1 MGSIYDNPDDLKKVE
16 EAFRR
21 GKTRGLL
28 LKQGDFNSMKSQDT
42 SSIYSA
48 MRPLTRDDFECEE
61 DWLTYSL
68 NQWFGHFFID
78 PHLD

>member
-1 MGSIYDNPDDLKKVE
+1 MSSIYDNPEDLKKIE

-28 LKQGDFNSMKSQDT
+28 LKQGEFNSTETQVH
-42 SSIYSA
+42 YVP
-48 MRPLTRDDFECEE
+48 RQLTRNDFECEE

-68 NQWFGHFFID
+68 NQWFGHYFID